1 MAAGLLFVCWKRVLH
16 FEKWSRW
23 IWLKYQ
29 GAMKGLFFS
38 SKHKLP
44 YIFASNNIIKDY
56 DMKTEG
62 TERTTR
68 L

>member
-1 MAAGLLFVCWKRVLH
+1 
-16 FEKWSRW
+16 
-23 IWLKYQ
+23 
-29 GAMKGLFFS
+29 MKGHFFLS

-62 TERTTR
+62 TERMTR